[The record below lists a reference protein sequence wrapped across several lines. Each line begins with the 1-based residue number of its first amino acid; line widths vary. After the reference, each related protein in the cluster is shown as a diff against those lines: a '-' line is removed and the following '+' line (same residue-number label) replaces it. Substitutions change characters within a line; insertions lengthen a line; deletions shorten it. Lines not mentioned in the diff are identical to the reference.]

1 MAILTLRFEVV
12 HPALEDILILTQPT
26 LKFSRAR
33 SYYYYYYYYL
43 YYYYYYYYYYHHHHN
58 HFTSCFW
65 WKIFVQLMVG
75 MQSQQP
81 WKLHYI
87 IKIHI
92 VSLKQKNAIIEIIL
106 CPNFQNSK
114 IICKKSR
121 SRYRSSP
128 TIKDKG
134 FCDRTQWFI
143 VINYCHKSHHT
154 TRSRYLESVS
164 ENRTS

>member
-1 MAILTLRFEVV
+1 MFLMKNIRTIDGRYPKSTTMKA
-12 HPALEDILILTQPT
+12 
-26 LKFSRAR
+26 S
-33 SYYYYYYYYL
+33 L
-43 YYYYYYYYYYHHHHN
+43 YNQNTHS
-58 HFTSCFW
+58 FFKT
-65 WKIFVQLMVG
+65 K
-75 MQSQQP
+75 
-81 WKLHYI
+81 
-87 IKIHI
+87 
-92 VSLKQKNAIIEIIL
+92 KNAIIEIIL
-106 CPNFQNSK
+106 CPNRQNSK